1 MVNRSDAGWPCIA
14 EKIDLLIEHELQWCS
29 GCFFND
35 FSITV
40 HKERAADSRFAS
52 VSAPE
57 PHRFFSRTE
66 KSRAAAY
73 ASADFH
79 YRLR

>member
-1 MVNRSDAGWPCIA
+1 MQPWPDDLAASDPAFIM
-14 EKIDLLIEHELQWCS
+14 QWCS